1 MRIAVMAAGAVGGY
15 FGGRLA
21 ASGADVHFIARGR
34 HLEVLRRDGLRIE
47 SPLGDLHLAEV
58 QADDNPAAIG
68 PVDVVLFAVKLWDS
82 EAAATTCRPLI
93 GPETAVITLQNG
105 IGNAARIASVIGVD
119 HAVGGAA
126 YIASVLAEPGLVRH
140 GSGFARLMFGE
151 TDGSESLR
159 LGAFLDAC
167 GAAGFDATLSRD
179 VERDLWEK
187 FVFLVGLSGITGLT
201 REPIGPSLDDPDRR
215 AFFHDLMKEV
225 VAVGRA
231 DGVALDPDF
240 ADDRIFHAG
249 QRGGLCRAQAIRGGG
264 RRRIMNQAI
273 SNSTRYSH
281 RLGGRAARVYA
292 RSNNTTPATVMPTPI
307 AVQRFMLAAPS
318 INRPNAMVANG

>member
-1 MRIAVMAAGAVGGY
+1 MAAGAVGGY

-21 ASGADVHFIARGR
+21 ASGNDVHFIARGR

-47 SPLGDLHLAEV
+47 SPLGDLHLADV
-58 QADDNPAAIG
+58 QAVDSPGAIG

-82 EAAATTCRPLI
+82 EAAAATCRPLI
-93 GPETAVITLQNG
+93 GAQTAVITLQNG
-105 IGNAARIASVIGVD
+105 IGGAARIAPVIGAG

-140 GSGFARLMFGE
+140 GGKFARLVFGE
-151 TDGSESLR
+151 TDGGESPR
-159 LGAFLDAC
+159 LAAFLDAC

-179 VERDLWEK
+179 IERDQWEK
-187 FVFLVGLSGITGLT
+187 FVFLAGLSGITGLT

-231 DGVALDPDF
+231 EGVALDPEF
-240 ADDRIFHAG
+240 ADDRLAFAETVPATMRASLLEDLERGNRLELDWLAG
-249 QRGGLCRAQAIRGGG
+249 EVV
-264 RRRIMNQAI
+264 RR
-273 SNSTRYSH
+273 
-281 RLGGRAARVYA
+281 GRALGIP
-292 RSNNTTPATVMPTPI
+292 TPANA
-307 AVQRFMLAAPS
+307 AVYVGLKSFADGGDRET
-318 INRPNAMVANG
+318 

>member
-105 IGNAARIASVIGVD
+105 IGNAARIASVIGMD

-240 ADDRIFHAG
+240 ADDRIAFAETMPADMRASLLGDLERGNRLELDWLAG
-249 QRGGLCRAQAIRGGG
+249 EVV
-264 RRRIMNQAI
+264 RR
-273 SNSTRYSH
+273 
-281 RLGGRAARVYA
+281 GRALGV
-292 RSNNTTPATVMPTPI
+292 STPANA
-307 AVQRFMLAAPS
+307 AVYVGLKPFAEGGDGAS
-318 INRPNAMVANG
+318 

>member
-1 MRIAVMAAGAVGGY
+1 MAAGAVGGY

-34 HLEVLRRDGLRIE
+34 HLEALRRDGLRIE

-58 QADDNPAAIG
+58 QAEDSPAAIG

-82 EAAATTCRPLI
+82 EPAAAACRPLI

-105 IGNAARIASVIGVD
+105 IGSAARIASVIGAA

-151 TDGSESLR
+151 ADGSESPR
-159 LGAFLDAC
+159 LVAFLDAC

-201 REPIGPSLDDPDRR
+201 REPIGPSLDDPVRR
-215 AFFHDLMKEV
+215 ALFHDLMKEV

-231 DGVALDPDF
+231 DGVALDPNF
-240 ADDRIFHAG
+240 ADDRLAFAG
-249 QRGGLCRAQAIRGGG
+249 TVPADMRASLLGDLERGNRLELDWLAGEVV
-264 RRRIMNQAI
+264 RR
-273 SNSTRYSH
+273 
-281 RLGGRAARVYA
+281 GRALGVP
-292 RSNNTTPATVMPTPI
+292 TPANA
-307 AVQRFMLAAPS
+307 AVYVGLKPFAEGGDGAS
-318 INRPNAMVANG
+318 

>member
-1 MRIAVMAAGAVGGY
+1 MAAGAVGGY

-47 SPLGDLHLAEV
+47 SPLGDLHLADVAAHE
-58 QADDNPAAIG
+58 DPAAIG

-82 EAAATTCRPLI
+82 ESAAAACRPLI
-93 GPETAVITLQNG
+93 GPETAVIALQNG
-105 IGNAARIASVIGVD
+105 IGSASRIASVIGAA
-119 HAVGGAA
+119 HPVGGAA

-140 GSGFARLMFGE
+140 GSGFAGLLFGE
-151 TDGSESLR
+151 ADGGESPR

-167 GAAGFDATLSRD
+167 GVAGIDATLSRD
-179 VERDLWEK
+179 IARDQWEK

-215 AFFHDLMKEV
+215 ALFHDLMKEV

-240 ADDRIFHAG
+240 ADGRLAFAQTVPADMRASLLGDLERGNRLELDWLAG
-249 QRGGLCRAQAIRGGG
+249 EVV
-264 RRRIMNQAI
+264 RR
-273 SNSTRYSH
+273 
-281 RLGGRAARVYA
+281 GRAVGVPTPANAAVYA
-292 RSNNTTPATVMPTPI
+292 GLKPFAEGGDGAS
-307 AVQRFMLAAPS
+307 
-318 INRPNAMVANG
+318 